1 MTLSPTSST
10 ILFFVLPLSA
20 TMTIFYYWTL
30 HALEMTTK
38 TLISHRQPVKLRM
51 YKHLQLI
58 LFGSV
63 VVLMIFFVVN
73 SLFFAERNNIDW
85 MPTHWKYKWI
95 LMDGWLNILYFFV
108 FVSILWLW
116 RPTRNNERYGL
127 QQLQSDEYE
136 DAVDLQEMG
145 EMNSDGEIDNK
156 ETVWEEED
164 DVMQWAEQKFGFES
178 DEEL

>member
-1 MTLSPTSST
+1 
-10 ILFFVLPLSA
+10 
-20 TMTIFYYWTL
+20 
-30 HALEMTTK
+30 
-38 TLISHRQPVKLRM
+38 
-51 YKHLQLI
+51 
-58 LFGSV
+58 
-63 VVLMIFFVVN
+63 
-73 SLFFAERNNIDW
+73 
-85 MPTHWKYKWI
+85 
-95 LMDGWLNILYFFV
+95 MDGWLNILYFFV